1 MNETSDNKPLVAGM
15 AKAKVMLDCGADTL
29 YDLIKAGELESYL
42 EGKFRKITT
51 ASIERHIENRLAA
64 GGKWICGK
72 CGNFA
77 AANPPPLSKT
87 APREE

>member
-64 GGKWICGK
+64 GGKWDMRK
-72 CGNFA
+72 VRKLRRSQSA
-77 AANPPPLSKT
+77 ASVEDGA
-87 APREE
+87 A